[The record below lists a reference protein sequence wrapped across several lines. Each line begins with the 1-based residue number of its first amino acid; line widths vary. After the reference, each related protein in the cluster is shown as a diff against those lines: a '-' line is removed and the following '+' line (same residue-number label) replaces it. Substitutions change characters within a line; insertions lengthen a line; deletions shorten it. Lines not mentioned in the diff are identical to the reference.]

1 MIVGDCMQY
10 PNLPDKHLVAR
21 ARDALTKWLLPPN
34 ICLLP
39 RFFSGATLLFRLDS
53 TVLPSVIDRERYPG

>member
-21 ARDALTKWLLPPN
+21 ARDALTKWCFRRIFVCCPGSSPVVHYCSGSIPLFFPP
-34 ICLLP
+34 
-39 RFFSGATLLFRLDS
+39 
-53 TVLPSVIDRERYPG
+53 